1 MGRGPDISPVQTSA
15 DLTSFTGVLTGCVET
30 RAGVREA
37 LAVSPDGLLLASSF
51 NEAEADVEHVA
62 AISAGLSTLAS
73 GAADCFG
80 FTGIRQMVV
89 ELDADYL
96 ILGPL
101 GTGAM
106 LAVVAEQDCDIIRVG
121 YESAL
126 LAQQCAAVVSPALI
140 EELRGALMA

>member
-1 MGRGPDISPVQTSA
+1 MRTTA
-15 DLTSFTGVLTGCVET
+15 DLASFTGVLTGFVET

-51 NEAEADVEHVA
+51 NDVQGDVEQVA
-62 AISAGLSTLAS
+62 AISAGLSTLTS

-80 FTGIRQMVV
+80 FTGVRQMVV

-96 ILGPL
+96 ILASL

-106 LAVVAEQDCDIIRVG
+106 LAVLAEQDCDIIRVG
-121 YESAL
+121 YEAAL

-140 EELRGALMA
+140 EELRSALMC

>member
-1 MGRGPDISPVQTSA
+1 VPDTSEVQTAA
-15 DLTSFTGVLTGCVET
+15 DLSSFTGVLTGFVET

-37 LAVSPDGLLLASSF
+37 LAISPDGLLLASSF
-51 NEAEADVEHVA
+51 NEAQGDVEHIA
-62 AISAGLSTLAS
+62 AISAGLGTLTS

-80 FTGIRQMVV
+80 FAGVRQMVV

-96 ILGPL
+96 ILASL

-126 LAQQCAAVVSPALI
+126 LAQQCSAVVSPALI
-140 EELRGALMA
+140 EQLRSALMR